1 MTIQEIKNAIFEL
14 PMIQKYRDKY
24 KTANVWACVEPYE
37 IEIFL
42 WQARKNYFDKTIQQ
56 IRKIAGVGFVR
67 YEKAQDET
75 VSDCINVVLDKGV
88 ENV

>member
-1 MTIQEIKNAIFEL
+1 MTIQEIENAIFEL

-24 KTANVWACVEPYE
+24 KPANVWACVEPYE

-56 IRKIAGVGFVR
+56 IQKIAGVSDAW

-75 VSDCINVVLDKGV
+75 VSDCIKVVLEKGV
-88 ENV
+88 KNV